1 MARQTFR
8 GDWVLPFSM
17 FFGTFAWSFVFVSLP
32 FYAWMS
38 PGALYLVLAGM
49 GLLVVPL
56 LAGLSGPGAYPREAR
71 S

>member
-1 MARQTFR
+1 
-8 GDWVLPFSM
+8 M
-17 FFGTFAWSFVFVSLP
+17 FFGSFAWSFVFVSLP
-32 FYAWMS
+32 FYAWMP